1 MKNKL
6 NSSKNKTSKG
16 AIKKLLKYL
25 FKYKWQMCLVII
37 SVIIST
43 ASQIFGMALLRPTID
58 NTILKADISGLRA
71 NIIKMIILFG
81 TSVITSLI
89 FSRLMVRVSERS
101 VKDIRNELFE
111 KVQSLE
117 VGFFDQ
123 NTHGEIMSRFTNDTD
138 MLSQSLSSSIPNIL
152 QSFLL
157 FTGTFIMMFVINIK
171 LTLLTIFT
179 IFLMLA
185 VLRRI
190 IKKSTKLFT
199 KNQVE
204 IGKMNGFIEET
215 LSGQKVVKVFN
226 FENNLLEEFNKTADK
241 VRELIW
247 KANTVM
253 GKIMPFLKNGINIS
267 YAVICIAGAFLTIIG
282 QMTVGTLVT
291 YLTYVRQ
298 LQNPIAT
305 VSQQANVL
313 AQAMA
318 GANRIFEILDMEGEK
333 DEGYIDLVHATIDKN
348 GKFHESDTL
357 TGIYAWKKI
366 ENGKAFYK
374 RLEGKIDFEHVNFSY
389 DGKNQILKDVSF
401 YARPGEKIAFVGS
414 TGAGKT
420 TITNVITRFYDID
433 SGSIKVD
440 DIDINKIQKQALRR
454 AFGMVL
460 QDVNLFTDSIYENI
474 RYGRL
479 DANDDEIKAAAR
491 MSKADSFIRRLPQ
504 GYDTKIYGNG
514 SSLSDG
520 QNQLV
525 SISRAA
531 VDEPSM
537 LILDE
542 ATSSIDS
549 ATELTVTEAL
559 DNLMTGSTSI
569 VIAHRLSTIKNSD
582 VIMVMDDGRIIER
595 GNHESLM
602 KKRGTYYQLYT
613 GKLELD

>member
-16 AIKKLLKYL
+16 AIKRLLKYL

-58 NTILKADISGLRA
+58 NTILKADVAGLRE

-138 MLSQSLSSSIPNIL
+138 MLSQSLSSSIPNLL

-157 FTGTFIMMFVINIK
+157 FTGTFIMMFVINMK
-171 LTLLTIFT
+171 LTLLTILT

-190 IKKSTKLFT
+190 IKKSTKLFS

-226 FENNLLEEFNKTADK
+226 FENNLIEEFNKTADR

-267 YAVICIAGAFLTIIG
+267 YAIICIAGAFLTIIG

-348 GKFHESDTL
+348 GNFKESETL

-366 ENGKAFYK
+366 ENGKALYK
-374 RLEGKIDFEHVNFSY
+374 KLEGKIDFEHVNFSY

-460 QDVNLFTDSIYENI
+460 QDVSLFTDSIYENI

-479 DANDDEIKAAAR
+479 DANDEEIKAAAR

-582 VIMVMDDGRIIER
+582 VIMVMDDGKIIER

-602 KKRGTYYQLYT
+602 EKKGTYYQLYT

>member
-16 AIKKLLKYL
+16 AIKRLLKYL

-58 NTILKADISGLRA
+58 NTILKADISGLMA
-71 NIIKMIILFG
+71 NIIKMIVLFG
-81 TSVITSLI
+81 TSVITSII

-138 MLSQSLSSSIPNIL
+138 MLSQSLSSSIPNLL

-157 FTGTFIMMFVINIK
+157 FTGTFIMMFVINFK
-171 LTLLTIFT
+171 LTLLTILT

-185 VLRRI
+185 VLKRI
-190 IKKSTKLFT
+190 IKKSTKLFS

-226 FENNLLEEFNKTADK
+226 FENNLIEEFNKTADR

-267 YAVICIAGAFLTIIG
+267 YAIICIAGAFLTIIG

-333 DEGYIDLVHATIDKN
+333 DNGYIDLVHATIDKN

-440 DIDINKIQKQALRR
+440 DIDINKIQKQALRK

-559 DNLMTGSTSI
+559 DNLMAGSTSI

-602 KKRGTYYQLYT
+602 EKRGTYYQLYT

>member
-16 AIKKLLKYL
+16 AIKRLLKYL

-138 MLSQSLSSSIPNIL
+138 MLSQSLSSSIPNLL

-157 FTGTFIMMFVINIK
+157 FTGTFIMMFVINFK
-171 LTLLTIFT
+171 LTVLTILT

-185 VLRRI
+185 VLKRI
-190 IKKSTKLFT
+190 IKKSTKLFS
-199 KNQVE
+199 KNQIE

-226 FENNLLEEFNKTADK
+226 FENNLIEEFNKTADR

-267 YAVICIAGAFLTIIG
+267 YAIICIAGAFLTIIG
-282 QMTVGTLVT
+282 QMSVGTLVT

-602 KKRGTYYQLYT
+602 EKRGTYYQLYT

>member
-6 NSSKNKTSKG
+6 NSSKTKSSKG
-16 AIKKLLKYL
+16 AIRRLLKYL

-171 LTLLTIFT
+171 LTVLTIFT

-190 IKKSTKLFT
+190 IKKSTKLFS

-226 FENNLLEEFNKTADK
+226 FENNLIEEFNKTADR

-253 GKIMPFLKNGINIS
+253 GKIMPFLKNGIN
-267 YAVICIAGAFLTIIG
+267 
-282 QMTVGTLVT
+282 
-291 YLTYVRQ
+291 
-298 LQNPIAT
+298 
-305 VSQQANVL
+305 
-313 AQAMA
+313 
-318 GANRIFEILDMEGEK
+318 
-333 DEGYIDLVHATIDKN
+333 
-348 GKFHESDTL
+348 
-357 TGIYAWKKI
+357 
-366 ENGKAFYK
+366 
-374 RLEGKIDFEHVNFSY
+374 
-389 DGKNQILKDVSF
+389 
-401 YARPGEKIAFVGS
+401 
-414 TGAGKT
+414 
-420 TITNVITRFYDID
+420 
-433 SGSIKVD
+433 
-440 DIDINKIQKQALRR
+440 
-454 AFGMVL
+454 
-460 QDVNLFTDSIYENI
+460 
-474 RYGRL
+474 
-479 DANDDEIKAAAR
+479 
-491 MSKADSFIRRLPQ
+491 
-504 GYDTKIYGNG
+504 
-514 SSLSDG
+514 
-520 QNQLV
+520 
-525 SISRAA
+525 
-531 VDEPSM
+531 
-537 LILDE
+537 
-542 ATSSIDS
+542 
-549 ATELTVTEAL
+549 
-559 DNLMTGSTSI
+559 
-569 VIAHRLSTIKNSD
+569 
-582 VIMVMDDGRIIER
+582 
-595 GNHESLM
+595 
-602 KKRGTYYQLYT
+602 
-613 GKLELD
+613 